1 MQVNLNN
8 NVNRK
13 LNTVNYKYALG
24 DKVIFIDL
32 QTNVCRHGEVKA
44 VSVYHDELNNATS
57 YTLLTDK
64 GQAIGNVPES
74 IIFTSRDELLNWA
87 IDITNKV

>member
-1 MQVNLNN
+1 MQVNLNSN
-8 NVNRK
+8 GNKK
-13 LNTVNYKYALG
+13 LNTVGYKYALG
-24 DKVIFIDL
+24 DEVIFIDL

-44 VSVYHDELNNATS
+44 VSIYHDELNSATS

-64 GQAIGNVPES
+64 GQAVGNVPES

>member
-1 MQVNLNN
+1 MQVNLNSN
-8 NVNRK
+8 GNKK
-13 LNTVNYKYALG
+13 LNTVGYKYSLG
-24 DKVIFIDL
+24 DEVIFIDL

-44 VSVYHDELNNATS
+44 VSIYYDELNNATS

-64 GQAIGNVPES
+64 GQAVGNVPES

>member
-8 NVNRK
+8 KGSNKVN
-13 LNTVNYKYALG
+13 TINYKYALG
-24 DKVIFIDL
+24 DKVLFIDL

-44 VSVYHDELNNATS
+44 VSIYHDELNNATS

-64 GQAIGNVPES
+64 GQAVGNVPET
-74 IIFTSRDELLNWA
+74 IMFNSRDELLNWA
-87 IDITNKV
+87 IDITNNV

>member
-1 MQVNLNN
+1 MQVNLNSN
-8 NVNRK
+8 GNKKV
-13 LNTVNYKYALG
+13 NTVGYKYSLG
-24 DKVIFIDL
+24 DEVIFIDL

-44 VSVYHDELNNATS
+44 VSIYHDELNNATS

-64 GQAIGNVPES
+64 EQAIGNVPES

>member
-1 MQVNLNN
+1 MQVNLGNN
-8 NVNRK
+8 KRNKV
-13 LNTVNYKYALG
+13 NTVNYKYALG

-32 QTNVCRHGEVKA
+32 QTNVCRRGEVKA
-44 VSVYHDELNNATS
+44 VSVYHDELNSATN

-64 GQAIGNVPES
+64 GQAVGNVPES

>member
-1 MQVNLNN
+1 MQVNLNSN
-8 NVNRK
+8 GNKK
-13 LNTVNYKYALG
+13 LNTVGYKYSLG
-24 DKVIFIDL
+24 DEVLFIDL

-44 VSVYHDELNNATS
+44 VSIYHDELNSATS

-74 IIFTSRDELLNWA
+74 IIFRSRDELRNWA
-87 IDITNKV
+87 IDLTNKV

>member
-8 NVNRK
+8 NKRNK
-13 LNTVNYKYALG
+13 INTVTYKYALG
-24 DKVIFIDL
+24 DEVLFIDL
-32 QTNVCRHGEVKA
+32 QTNVCRRGEVKA
-44 VSVYHDELNNATS
+44 VSIYHDELNNATS

-74 IIFTSRDELLNWA
+74 IIFRSRDELLNWA

>member
-8 NVNRK
+8 SINKK

-24 DKVIFIDL
+24 DKVLFIDL
-32 QTNVCRHGEVKA
+32 QTNKCRYGEVKA

-64 GQAIGNVPES
+64 GHAVGNVPES
-74 IIFTSRDELLNWA
+74 IIFNSRDELLNWA
-87 IDITNKV
+87 IDITNNV

>member
-1 MQVNLNN
+1 MQVNLNSN
-8 NVNRK
+8 GNKK
-13 LNTVNYKYALG
+13 LNTVGYKYSLG
-24 DKVIFIDL
+24 DEVLFIDL

-44 VSVYHDELNNATS
+44 VSIYHDELNNATI

-74 IIFTSRDELLNWA
+74 IIFRSRDELLNWA

>member
-1 MQVNLNN
+1 MQVNLGNN
-8 NVNRK
+8 KSNK
-13 LNTVNYKYALG
+13 LNIVKHKYALG
-24 DKVIFIDL
+24 DKVLFIDI

-44 VSVYHDELNNATS
+44 VSIYHDELNNATS

-74 IIFTSRDELLNWA
+74 IIFRSRDELLNWA

>member
-8 NVNRK
+8 NKRNKVN
-13 LNTVNYKYALG
+13 TINYKYALG
-24 DKVIFIDL
+24 DKVLFIDL

-44 VSVYHDELNNATS
+44 VSIYHDELNNATS

-74 IIFTSRDELLNWA
+74 IIFRSRDELLNWA

>member
-1 MQVNLNN
+1 MQVNLNSN
-8 NVNRK
+8 GNKK
-13 LNTVNYKYALG
+13 LNTVGYKYSLG
-24 DKVIFIDL
+24 DEVIFIDL

-44 VSVYHDELNNATS
+44 VSIYHDELNNATS

-74 IIFTSRDELLNWA
+74 IIFRSRDELLNWA

>member
-1 MQVNLNN
+1 MQVNLNSN
-8 NVNRK
+8 GNKK
-13 LNTVNYKYALG
+13 LNTVGYKYSLG
-24 DKVIFIDL
+24 DEVLFIDL

-44 VSVYHDELNNATS
+44 VSIYHDELNNATS
-57 YTLLTDK
+57 YTHLTDK

-74 IIFTSRDELLNWA
+74 IIFRSRDELLNWA

>member
-1 MQVNLNN
+1 MQVNLNSN
-8 NVNRK
+8 GNKK
-13 LNTVNYKYALG
+13 LNIVGYKYSLG
-24 DKVIFIDL
+24 DEVLFIDL

-44 VSVYHDELNNATS
+44 VSVYHDELNSATS

-64 GQAIGNVPES
+64 GQAVGNVPES

>member
-1 MQVNLNN
+1 MQVSINN
-8 NVNRK
+8 TENNS
-13 LNTVNYKYALG
+13 LNTVKYKYSLG
-24 DKVIFIDL
+24 DKVLFIDL

-44 VSVYHDELNNATS
+44 VSIYHDELNSATS

-64 GQAIGNVPES
+64 GQAVGNVPES

>member
-1 MQVNLNN
+1 MQVNLGNN
-8 NVNRK
+8 KSNKPNIIK
-13 LNTVNYKYALG
+13 YKYALG
-24 DKVIFIDL
+24 DKVLFIDL

-44 VSVYHDELNNATS
+44 VSIYHDELNSATS

-64 GQAIGNVPES
+64 GQAVGNVPVI

>member
-8 NVNRK
+8 SINKK
-13 LNTVNYKYALG
+13 LNTVGYKYSLG
-24 DKVIFIDL
+24 DEVIFIDL

-44 VSVYHDELNNATS
+44 VSIYHDELNNATS

>member
-1 MQVNLNN
+1 MQVNLNSN
-8 NVNRK
+8 GNKKV
-13 LNTVNYKYALG
+13 NTVGYKYSLG
-24 DKVIFIDL
+24 DEVIFIDL

-44 VSVYHDELNNATS
+44 VSIYHDELNNATS

>member
-1 MQVNLNN
+1 MQVNLNSN
-8 NVNRK
+8 GNKK
-13 LNTVNYKYALG
+13 LNTVGYKYSLG
-24 DKVIFIDL
+24 DEVIFIDL

-44 VSVYHDELNNATS
+44 VSIYHDKLNNATS

-64 GQAIGNVPES
+64 GQAVGNVPES

>member
-1 MQVNLNN
+1 MQVNLNSN
-8 NVNRK
+8 ANKK
-13 LNTVNYKYALG
+13 LNTVGYKYSLG
-24 DKVIFIDL
+24 DEVLFIDL

-44 VSVYHDELNNATS
+44 VSIYHDELNNATS

-74 IIFTSRDELLNWA
+74 IIFRSRDELLNWA
-87 IDITNKV
+87 IDITNNV